1 MSFLFNNNDIYHEL
15 SFYGL
20 IEKEAALHVPL
31 RAAIKKNDIKGIK
44 EALQRGADINYEP
57 RSNSE
62 YDYYNSYDRG
72 MPLYY
77 ALFHKASQETIRF
90 LLEQGANP
98 NPLQCGQRWSPL
110 QYAVT
115 SGDIE
120 IVKLLID
127 FGASV
132 NEDNN
137 HTGIAL
143 FQAMDEKLL
152 PIARLLIQSKSN
164 VNLNIQQRGIAPIDE
179 ACYTQST
186 QLVKLLL
193 ENNAFVTRNSLL
205 ITIKSGD
212 VEILNTLLSFDPYA
226 VNSKLHDNKTPLH
239 LAVESEMKNKNEV
252 IQCILIHNPNL
263 SLTDDLGISAADKVK
278 KVLNDWTPEMPSL
291 LWHVIH
297 QMVSNMLKMNI
308 MELQNFA
315 KQLPKDTPH
324 ILHMVQDSL
333 AEHLRISFCPAPVVD
348 LLYKAENYKMANAG
362 NSENDILKMQSNQS
376 NQTKLSYLNA
386 ARFLVM
392 MGTDVNRVNDYG
404 QESALEI
411 ACSQNLPEFVEL
423 LLSRR
428 ADTNHA
434 SRHAVPI
441 WYAQKNPILCKMLLV
456 AGVNL
461 KKPIRTYDESY
472 AMILDILPAEIS
484 MAVEAQT
491 SVSKPILK
499 PDLKQ
504 DVDTKLSIDESI
516 DKSIE
521 EPIDESVKEN
531 KIKRETIR
539 SGKLILD
546 CIQEEANSVYYLLL
560 RIFPMD
566 IVKNKCDLLLGSYLS
581 DYSLTEKGDVHLQA
595 IMQRCQKSPLLWAK
609 AIASRNHRSLS
620 NVPSTVSVIN
630 SPGIQ
635 KK

>member
-1 MSFLFNNNDIYHEL
+1 MSFLFNNNINNDAIHNNDIYHEL

-152 PIARLLIQSKSN
+152 PIARLLIHSKSN

-239 LAVESEMKNKNEV
+239 LAVESEIKNKNEV

-308 MELQNFA
+308 MELQNLA

-348 LLYKAENYKMANAG
+348 LLYKAENYKISNAG

-441 WYAQKNPILCKMLLV
+441 WYAQKNSILCKMLLV

-484 MAVEAQT
+484 M
-491 SVSKPILK
+491 
-499 PDLKQ
+499 D
-504 DVDTKLSIDESI
+504 
-516 DKSIE
+516 
-521 EPIDESVKEN
+521 
-531 KIKRETIR
+531 KIKSETIR

-560 RIFPMD
+560 RIFPMN
-566 IVKNKCDLLLGSYLS
+566 IVKKKCDLLLGSYLS
-581 DYSLTEKGDVHLQA
+581 DYSLTGKGDVHLQA

-609 AIASRNHRSLS
+609 AIASRNYRSLS
-620 NVPSTVSVIN
+620 NVPTSVSVIN
-630 SPGIQ
+630 SPVI
-635 KK
+635 KKK